1 MAPTDELPI
10 RVLGADAVAE
20 AFALT
25 VEVGWNQTAEDWAFS
40 IAHGTVYGVRDG
52 SGRLIATAAMLPY
65 PGNRSG
71 KPRVAWVS
79 LVIVTE
85 SHRGRGLGT
94 RLLRQCIATL
104 RAGSLTGLLDATPAG
119 QKVYTPLGF
128 KPVLGLQRWQGEGSD
143 AVDTDARVRLLA
155 AAAMDKIAALD
166 ALAFGAQR
174 RTLLAD
180 VSGRAG
186 THGFELVDGSGYA
199 LVRLGRVAS
208 HLGPVV
214 ASNAHDA
221 TALIG
226 AAAAAMRG
234 PIFIDVPET
243 QAEIA
248 GWLGAHGFTVQRPLL
263 RMALG
268 RGVPRGDPA
277 HVFASAGPEYG

>member
-1 MAPTDELPI
+1 MVRTDGFPI
-10 RVLGADAVAE
+10 RPLGADALAE

-52 SGRLIATAAMLPY
+52 SGRLIATAAVLPY
-65 PGNRSG
+65 AGNSSDE
-71 KPRVAWVS
+71 PRVAWVS

-85 SHRGRGLGT
+85 SHRGCGLGT
-94 RLLRQCIATL
+94 RLLQQCIATL

-128 KPVLGLQRWQGEGSD
+128 KPVLGLQRWQGEGGGARD
-143 AVDTDARVRLLA
+143 LGERVRPLTA
-155 AAAMDKIAALD
+155 ASMDTIAALD
-166 ALAFGAQR
+166 ALVFGAQR

-180 VSGRAG
+180 VCGRAG

-199 LVRLGRVAS
+199 LVRPGRVAS

-214 ASNAHDA
+214 AANARDA

-226 AAAAAMRG
+226 AAAAAMPG

-243 QAEIA
+243 QPEIA
-248 GWLGAHGFTVQRPLL
+248 GWLGAHGFAVQRPLL

-268 RGVPRGDPA
+268 VAVPRGDPA
-277 HVFASAGPEYG
+277 RVFASAGPEYG